1 MVAQPSPGP
10 LGVQVEAVMERSWD
24 RGFAVRSVARC
35 LGLSK
40 AMSFSAP
47 LLPVCRTGMLSISA
61 VGLHMKDELL
71 RGHELAFRG

>member
-47 LLPVCRTGMLSISA
+47 HPVCRTGMLSISV
-61 VGLHMKDELL
+61 VGLHLKDELL
-71 RGHELAFRG
+71 GGHELAFRG